1 MEQVLR
7 NESCKTNEIN
17 VNNKIYKIKNNTTMD
32 NEKKLTD
39 KESLDIIMNMIN
51 QAHVNNQAE

>member
-1 MEQVLR
+1 
-7 NESCKTNEIN
+7 
-17 VNNKIYKIKNNTTMD
+17 MD